1 MYIRKRY
8 SRFFVSLT
16 VFELL
21 AFDIWLPGGHEIWR
35 DCWCDVTAQA
45 RITKFCTLIELIKRN
60 IFYHYV
66 IALSLVLW
74 LPEVKKLIFGQKRDF
89 QWRRLWRQK
98 TTAARILKFVMM
110 IHLNEYY
117 ISLHY
122 TESLSLIVWVPE
134 RKNWYFRP
142 KIDENLEKSAIFGVA
157 SRGHFS
163 SWTTGSTCVG

>member
-1 MYIRKRY
+1 MNTKFDA
-8 SRFFVSLT
+8 SFSQGTGSTVSLNWAGNNIELFSN
-16 VFELL
+16 VVLFFLKNGGHYDCNRGPSSPAGLL
-21 AFDIWLPGGHEIWR
+21 AFDVWLPGGHEIWR
-35 DCWCDVTAQA
+35 DCWCYVTAQA

-89 QWRRLWRQK
+89 QWRRLWRRK
-98 TTAARILKFVMM
+98 TTAATILKFGVM

-117 ISLHY
+117 FSLHY

-134 RKNWYFRP
+134 SKN
-142 KIDENLEKSAIFGVA
+142 
-157 SRGHFS
+157 
-163 SWTTGSTCVG
+163 